1 MKFQMA
7 RSGAG
12 AFFVQKTAQT
22 VKSLTIALLI
32 FLAGCARSSSP
43 DAANAGQPPSVGT
56 FGDERDC
63 LWTVPFNVGIN
74 TMFPDTA
81 ATYWLAPLVIPPGGR
96 IRFEGQYPHSRY
108 ISFNIYNELLQPL
121 DGANDTEI
129 RPIAGST
136 NPYDTGADRN
146 ATTRS
151 YTEYMVA
158 AVAPADESQRTP
170 NTLYSSQAAGG
181 TSVPSNLAIVLFRNY
196 VPDAGHSAAESL
208 PRIVFELADG
218 TTISGP
224 GACSVVDKVVFSIPN
239 VLGQLPDIPTNAL
252 INTSAFKYPL
262 WLKFFDLQSSEVSR
276 FYNTPLGP
284 AVYEIVGSPT
294 TGSGGFF
301 SNRDNRYIS
310 AAISQ
315 KLGSVVALHPKMPR
329 TPPTVNGNA
338 VMGDGDMRYW
348 SLCVNNGDTLAV
360 IDCLYDEQVVRDAQD
375 RAVIVVSRSADR
387 PANATP
393 ACGVTWL
400 DWGVPEN
407 GLLIMRNQL
416 VKPESNFPYAIQYVP
431 GPPGAH
437 EAEVM
442 QDYYPYGEHLN
453 KADFEALG
461 CPVSPDA
468 LPKIVT
474 PAPSSNTTQ

>member
-1 MKFQMA
+1 MQNVNRPF
-7 RSGAG
+7 AG
-12 AFFVQKTAQT
+12 RWDLLGPKKPKIGKALFV
-22 VKSLTIALLI
+22 ALVALV
-32 FLAGCARSSSP
+32 AACDRSSSP
-43 DAANAGQPPSVGT
+43 DVGDQPVSIGG

-63 LWTVPFNVGIN
+63 LWTVPFNAGIN

-129 RPIAGST
+129 RPLHGNV
-136 NPYDTGADRN
+136 NPYDLGANRDVLNR
-146 ATTRS
+146 A
-151 YTEYMVA
+151 YAEYLIS
-158 AVAPADESQRTP
+158 AVAPGDASQRLP
-170 NTLYSSQAAGG
+170 NTLYSSQAAGNA
-181 TSVPSNLAIVLFRNY
+181 SVSSNLAIVLFRNY
-196 VPDAGHSAAESL
+196 VPDVNHSAAESL

-218 TTISGP
+218 TMLTGP
-224 GACSVVDKVVFSIPN
+224 GVCSVVDKVVFSIPN
-239 VLGQLPDIPTNAL
+239 VLGQLPDLPLNYL

-276 FYNTPLGP
+276 LYNTPLGP
-284 AVYEIVGSPT
+284 AVYELGGSPT
-294 TGSGGFF
+294 SGSGGFF

-315 KLGSVVALHPKMPR
+315 RLGNVVALHPKMPL
-329 TPPTVNGNA
+329 TPKTVDGDP
-338 VMGDGDMRYW
+338 VMHDGDMRYW

-360 IDCLYDEQVVRDAQD
+360 INCLYDEQVVRDAKG
-375 RAVIVVSRSADR
+375 RAVIAVSRAADR
-387 PANATP
+387 PANAIP
-393 ACGVTWL
+393 SCGVTWL

-416 VKPESNFPYAIQYVP
+416 VKPESEFPYAIQYVP

-442 QDYYPYGEHLN
+442 QDYYPYGEHMD
-453 KADFEALG
+453 KAGFEALG
-461 CPVSPDA
+461 CPVSADA
-468 LPKIVT
+468 LANIVT
-474 PAPSSNTTQ
+474 PPPGSDD